1 MKKHLKTCL
10 AILFSIVLAMNSVSA
25 LALDNDNEQEMSTVE
40 NGENYEG
47 VQGED
52 SEEVQAIDV
61 ENSSKSGGEAGET
74 EETISE
80 ETGQE
85 TTKQE
90 DAEDVITTEVIRT
103 EETAVEETAVETT
116 AVETTSEAI
125 TGENEEETT
134 EEMTSEAITEE
145 SEATTEETVNMPE
158 FAGLKIVDGVV
169 IMVTAPEGVFPE
181 ESTLLVNKVS
191 NEEQQN
197 VDNAVDKTRNNNVN
211 VAASYTYDIKVLNKD
226 GEEIQPADEQKVKV
240 IFTLAEAE
248 NENLTA
254 DIYHITGENGELS
267 AEALDTTGQ
276 GAVVMAESDG
286 FSYYTVEFT
295 YGEKQYVMQG
305 DSSVE
310 LTDILSCVGITKAD
324 GNAATDSDIT
334 AVSVSDESLFSASNE
349 SGEWIVTAHQA
360 FTSNEWMK
368 VTVDGVEY
376 EIVVTDDGVP
386 SYLYDWNGKYLSASD
401 MPIGEVVNFSK
412 LRTDYGVVAIT
423 WRKTG
428 GGTGF
433 FIYKDGTSIYSYSQN
448 VFFTDY
454 PGSAVF
460 DGKSY
465 KVTQL
470 KEYPYCLYLQTMS
483 AGSISYETTTVSK
496 TLGDAVFTNELIKV
510 GDGAVTYSSN
520 NTSVAMVDES
530 TGEVTICGQGEA
542 TITATVS
549 DSNTYIYDT
558 KTASYTVTVDKPTIS
573 PTVTMEG
580 WTYGGTASNPSV
592 SGNSGNGS
600 VSYEYYTNSGCT
612 TKTTTANGASATG
625 GKPSYAGTYW
635 VKATIAATTNYNSGT
650 ATNSFTISKKALTV
664 TAKSQTITYGGSI
677 TTGTGQVTT
686 ATLASGDSL
695 SAITLTPSTSNVTTS
710 GTITPSAATIKNGST
725 DVTGNYNIT
734 YNTGTLTI
742 NKANLTVTAK
752 PKTIIYGDAPANDGV
767 TYSGFNGS
775 DSASS
780 LGGSLSYTYSYS
792 RYGNVGNTY
801 TITPGGLTSSN
812 YNITFA
818 AGTLTVNQK
827 EVGLTWSD
835 TPLTYN
841 GSPQKPTATATGL
854 VNGDEIGVS
863 VTGEQTNAG
872 ENYTATASALTG
884 TKAGNYK
891 LPASNTHSFSI
902 NGASMS
908 DEVSATGYTGT
919 YDAAEHNITVT
930 APSGATVKYRTTGSG
945 DYDLA
950 ENPAFTDAGTHTVY
964 YQVTKENYATV
975 TGSATVQI
983 DPTELTLNW
992 STDNTFTYNGL
1003 PQAPT
1008 ASIEGVINSDDCT
1021 VSVSGA
1027 MTDYN
1032 ADAYTAT
1039 AVLNGTKA
1047 GNYTLPA
1054 DKTTTFTIGRKD
1066 ATVTAE
1072 NQIITYGESIATG
1085 IDKVTITGLV
1095 NEDTLTAITLNPST
1109 NDATTS
1115 GTITPVLAT
1124 IKKDT
1129 TDVTNNYNIT
1139 YTDGSLTINKKQI
1152 TISGIAASD
1161 KTYDGTT
1168 NANLDYSG
1176 IDWAACGRVGSD
1188 NLTVSATG
1196 TFSDA
1201 NIGTGKTVTISDL
1214 TLSGAKADNYEL
1226 AENGQQTD
1234 TTADITTKAITITAD
1249 NASRAYDGTALTKDS
1264 YSITSGALA
1273 TGDSIESVT
1282 VTGSQMYVGE
1292 SANVPDAAVIKN
1304 GSNEDVTANYNITY
1318 GNGTLTI
1325 AKKNLTI
1332 TADSDTKV
1340 YDTTPLTKNS
1350 YTNTALA
1357 AGDTIE
1363 SVTVTGSQT
1372 AVGESANKPSAA
1384 VIKNGNE
1391 DVTANYDIT
1400 YVNGT
1405 LKVTK
1410 KVVTITAD
1418 SDTKVYDGTPLTK
1431 ESYTVSG
1438 LEAGDRVDSVTI
1450 IGTQTKAGTS
1460 NNVPSA
1466 AVIKNSANEDANDN
1480 YTISYVNGT
1489 LEVTPKAVTI
1499 TADSDTKVYDGTSL
1513 TKNGYSI
1520 TSGELATGDSIESV
1534 TVTGS
1539 QTTSG
1544 EGANVPSAAVIKNAS
1559 NEVVTSSYNITYVN
1573 GTLEVTKKAVTIT
1586 ADSDSKVYDKTALT
1600 KDSYTNSDLA
1610 AGDSIESVTITG
1622 SQTDAGES
1630 TNVPSAAVIKNA
1642 SNEDVTA
1649 SYDITYENG
1658 TLEVT
1663 KKPVTI
1669 SGISVIDKIYDG
1681 TTDAELDYSDI
1692 DWSACGMVDGD
1703 ELSVTAKGTYE
1714 DTSAGEDKSVTIT
1727 DITIG
1732 GTSVD
1737 NYILAD
1743 DGHQTRTTAK
1753 IMKKSVT
1760 ITALKQTV
1768 AVNGEIENT
1777 IEYAELS
1784 GAVEEH
1790 KLAEITLT
1798 SDSTEKTTTEGVIT
1812 PSEAKIVDGDID
1824 VTDNYDI
1831 TYIDGVMTVTKAEAE
1846 VVLDNGD
1853 DEAPASVTAV
1863 EVPNLLELADEE
1875 AEEGKLVKVEL
1886 SVKPVSENKVNVA
1899 TVSDVKKTVES
1910 LFAFVDKESV
1920 KVEYLEIDLTKYVD
1934 NVKDG
1939 AISDTGTPLEIILT
1953 YDTSKA
1959 GNPVIIRSHEGT
1971 VKVFTQLSARPV
1983 GSLTDATYYVEGNK
1997 IYMYS
2002 QYFSDFVIAYS
2013 VEKTFNVNL
2022 DDGNGNIIRQIVS
2035 EGAKFIPPADLAKD
2049 GYDFGGWYK
2058 DEAFTQKWNPDTDK
2072 VTSDI
2077 KLYAKW
2083 TKKAEPSKSDT
2094 PETKADTPETKVDTP
2109 KAATTP
2115 GNTAKSPATGDAMH
2129 KDIAFFLM
2137 IFAAFGMICIRF
2149 IRKKNPR

>member
-1 MKKHLKTCL
+1 
-10 AILFSIVLAMNSVSA
+10 
-25 LALDNDNEQEMSTVE
+25 
-40 NGENYEG
+40 NG
-47 VQGED
+47 Q
-52 SEEVQAIDV
+52 
-61 ENSSKSGGEAGET
+61 
-74 EETISE
+74 
-80 ETGQE
+80 
-85 TTKQE
+85 
-90 DAEDVITTEVIRT
+90 
-103 EETAVEETAVETT
+103 
-116 AVETTSEAI
+116 
-125 TGENEEETT
+125 
-134 EEMTSEAITEE
+134 
-145 SEATTEETVNMPE
+145 TVNVS
-158 FAGLKIVDGVV
+158 FAMD
-169 IMVTAPEGVFPE
+169 E
-181 ESTLLVNKVS
+181 VS
-191 NEEQQN
+191 NQN
-197 VDNAVDKTRNNNVN
+197 LST
-211 VAASYTYDIKVLNKD
+211 
-226 GEEIQPADEQKVKV
+226 
-240 IFTLAEAE
+240 
-248 NENLTA
+248 
-254 DIYHITGENGELS
+254 DIYHIPEENGSLVAEELS
-267 AEALDTTGQ
+267 TSESGNTVT
-276 GAVVMAESDG
+276 AVSDG

-295 YGEKQYVMQG
+295 YNEKQYVMEG
-305 DSSVE
+305 DSSVA
-310 LTDILSCVGITKAD
+310 LTDILSYVGITKAD

-360 FTSNEWMK
+360 FHTDEWMK

-376 EIVVTDDGVP
+376 EIKITDSMQITITIESITTTSDQGMTFMCFQLAPSFSEINNYNGGDGRPNWGLP
-386 SYLYDWNGKYLSASD
+386 SYSTSGDITITVDSMPDNLYFYVEYNNG
-401 MPIGEVVNFSK
+401 G
-412 LRTDYGVVAIT
+412 
-423 WRKTG
+423 G
-428 GGTGF
+428 GGTTGP
-433 FIYKDGTSIYSYSQN
+433 IGTLSNGVSNTLTATYSFSQAWPVNVNITYATATIKYHVNKASAPTVTAPTLATNLTYSK
-448 VFFTDY
+448 
-454 PGSAVF
+454 SAQ
-460 DGKSY
+460 
-465 KVTQL
+465 QL
-470 KEYPYCLYLQTMS
+470 ITN
-483 AGSISYETTTVSK
+483 AGSTSGNNMQYGISSSSTTQPT
-496 TLGDAVFTNELIKV
+496 AW
-510 GDGAVTYSSN
+510 YSSITDSN
-520 NTSVAMVDES
+520 LKRTECGTYYVWYKAAATGNYTEVVPTYKGSVTITQKEVGLSWSNTSFVYDGSVR
-530 TGEVTICGQGEA
+530 VP
-542 TITATVS
+542 TATATGLNS
-549 DSNTYIYDT
+549 GDT
-558 KTASYTVTVDKPTIS
+558 CTVTVT
-573 PTVTMEG
+573 
-580 WTYGGTASNPSV
+580 GGQKNAGNYTATASGLSNSNYKLPSD
-592 SGNSGNGS
+592 
-600 VSYEYYTNSGCT
+600 
-612 TKTTTANGASATG
+612 KTC
-625 GKPSYAGTYW
+625 
-635 VKATIAATTNYNSGT
+635 NYS
-650 ATNSFTISKKALTV
+650 
-664 TAKSQTITYGGSI
+664 
-677 TTGTGQVTT
+677 
-686 ATLASGDSL
+686 
-695 SAITLTPSTSNVTTS
+695 
-710 GTITPSAATIKNGST
+710 
-725 DVTGNYNIT
+725 
-734 YNTGTLTI
+734 I

-767 TYSGFNGS
+767 TYSGFKGS

-827 EVGLTWSD
+827 EVGLIWSD
-835 TPLTYN
+835 TSLTYN

-891 LPASNTHSFSI
+891 LPALNTHSFSI

-983 DPTELTLNW
+983 DPIELTLNW

-1008 ASIEGVINSDDCT
+1008 ASIEGVFNSDDCT

-1152 TISGIAASD
+1152 TVSGIAASD

-1226 AENGQQTD
+1226 ASSGQQTD

-1292 SANVPDAAVIKN
+1292 SANVPGAAVIKN

-1332 TADSDTKV
+1332 TADSGTKV

-1350 YTNTALA
+1350 YTNTELA

-1372 AVGESANKPSAA
+1372 FVGESENVPSAV
-1384 VIKNGNE
+1384 VIKNGDD
-1391 DVTANYDIT
+1391 DVTTNYDIT

-1410 KVVTITAD
+1410 KVVTITAN
-1418 SDTKVYDGTPLTK
+1418 SDTKTYDGTALTNDG
-1431 ESYTVSG
+1431 YAVSG
-1438 LEAGDRVDSVTI
+1438 LEAGDGVDSVTI
-1450 IGTQTKAGTS
+1450 TGSQTFAGTS

-1466 AVIKNSANEDANDN
+1466 AVIKNSANEDVNDN

-1489 LEVTPKAVTI
+1489 LEVSPKSVTI
-1499 TADSDTKVYDGTSL
+1499 TADSDTKVYDGTAL
-1513 TKNGYSI
+1513 TKDSYTNS
-1520 TSGELATGDSIESV
+1520 ELAAGDTIENV

-1539 QTTSG
+1539 QISAG
-1544 EGANVPSAAVIKNAS
+1544 EGANVPSAAVIKNAA
-1559 NEVVTSSYNITYVN
+1559 NEDVTSSYNITYVN

-1586 ADSDSKVYDKTALT
+1586 AGSDTKVYDGTALT
-1600 KDSYTNSDLA
+1600 KDSYTNSDLV

-1622 SQTDAGES
+1622 IQTDAGES
-1630 TNVPSAAVIKNA
+1630 ANVPSEAVIKNV
-1642 SNEDVTA
+1642 NGEDVTA

-1658 TLEVT
+1658 TLEVN
-1663 KKPVTI
+1663 KKQVTI

-1681 TTDAELDYSDI
+1681 TTDAELNYSDI

-1714 DTSAGEDKSVTIT
+1714 DTSVGEDKSVIIT
-1727 DITIG
+1727 DITLG
-1732 GTSVD
+1732 GRSAD
-1737 NYILAD
+1737 NYILSEN
-1743 DGHQTRTTAK
+1743 GQQTTATAT
-1753 IMKKSVT
+1753 INKKAVIVT
-1760 ITALKQTV
+1760 AIKQTV
-1768 AVNGEIENT
+1768 AVNGEIENSVDM
-1777 IEYAELS
+1777 AELT
-1784 GAVEEH
+1784 GAVEGH

-1798 SDSTEKTTTEGVIT
+1798 SGSTEKTTTEGVIT

-1831 TYIDGVMTVTKAEAE
+1831 TYADGVMTVTKAEAE

-1853 DEAPASVTAV
+1853 DEASASVTAV

-1886 SVKPVSENKVNVA
+1886 SVKPVSENKVNAA

-1910 LFAFVDKESV
+1910 VFAFVDMESV

-1934 NVKDG
+1934 NVKDS

-1959 GNPVIIRSHEGT
+1959 GNPVIIRKHEGT
-1971 VKVFTQLSARPV
+1971 VKVFSQLSSRPA
-1983 GSLTDATYYVEGNK
+1983 GSFTDATYYVEGDK

-2002 QYFSDFVIAYS
+2002 QYFSDFAIAYS
-2013 VEKTFNVNL
+2013 IEKTFNVNL

-2035 EGAKFIPPADLAKD
+2035 EGAKFIPPADLTKD
-2049 GYDFGGWYK
+2049 
-2058 DEAFTQKWNPDTDK
+2058 
-2072 VTSDI
+2072 
-2077 KLYAKW
+2077 
-2083 TKKAEPSKSDT
+2083 
-2094 PETKADTPETKVDTP
+2094 
-2109 KAATTP
+2109 
-2115 GNTAKSPATGDAMH
+2115 
-2129 KDIAFFLM
+2129 
-2137 IFAAFGMICIRF
+2137 
-2149 IRKKNPR
+2149 

>member
-10 AILFSIVLAMNSVSA
+10 AILFSIVLAMNSVLA

-61 ENSSKSGGEAGET
+61 ENSSKSGGEAGEM
-74 EETISE
+74 EETLSE

-90 DAEDVITTEVIRT
+90 DAEDVITTEEIRT

-145 SEATTEETVNMPE
+145 SEESVNMPE

-197 VDNAVDKTRNNNVN
+197 VDNAVNKTRNNNVN

-254 DIYHITGENGELS
+254 DIYHITGENGDLS

-295 YGEKQYVMQG
+295 YNEKQYVMEG
-305 DSSVE
+305 DSTVA
-310 LTDILSCVGITKAD
+310 LTDILSYVGITKAD
-324 GNAATDSDIT
+324 GSTATDSDIT
-334 AVSVSDESLFSASNE
+334 TVSVSDESLFSASNE
-349 SGEWIVTAHQA
+349 SGEWMVTAHQA
-360 FTSNEWMK
+360 FHTDEWMK

-376 EIVVTDDGVP
+376 EIKITDSMQITITIESITTTSDYDKQFMCFQLAP
-386 SYLYDWNGKYLSASD
+386 SYSEINNYNGGDGRPNWGLPSYSTSGNITITVDSMPDNLYFYVEYNDG
-401 MPIGEVVNFSK
+401 G
-412 LRTDYGVVAIT
+412 
-423 WRKTG
+423 G
-428 GGTGF
+428 GGTTGP
-433 FIYKDGTSIYSYSQN
+433 IGTLSNGVSNTLTATYSFSSGGPAN
-448 VFFTDY
+448 VNITY
-454 PGSAVF
+454 ATATIKYHVNKASAPTVTAPTLATNLTYN
-460 DGKSY
+460 KSAQ
-465 KVTQL
+465 QL
-470 KEYPYCLYLQTMS
+470 ITN
-483 AGSISYETTTVSK
+483 AGSTSGNNMQYGISSSSTTQPT
-496 TLGDAVFTNELIKV
+496 AW
-510 GDGAVTYSSN
+510 YSSIIDSN
-520 NTSVAMVDES
+520 LKRTNCGTYYVWYKAAATGNYTEVVPTYKGSVTITQKEVGLSWSNTSFVYNGSVQ
-530 TGEVTICGQGEA
+530 VP
-542 TITATVS
+542 TATATGLNS
-549 DSNTYIYDT
+549 GDT
-558 KTASYTVTVDKPTIS
+558 CTVTVT
-573 PTVTMEG
+573 
-580 WTYGGTASNPSV
+580 GGQKNAGNYTATASGLSNSNYKLPS
-592 SGNSGNGS
+592 G
-600 VSYEYYTNSGCT
+600 
-612 TKTTTANGASATG
+612 KTC
-625 GKPSYAGTYW
+625 
-635 VKATIAATTNYNSGT
+635 NYS
-650 ATNSFTISKKALTV
+650 
-664 TAKSQTITYGGSI
+664 
-677 TTGTGQVTT
+677 
-686 ATLASGDSL
+686 
-695 SAITLTPSTSNVTTS
+695 
-710 GTITPSAATIKNGST
+710 
-725 DVTGNYNIT
+725 
-734 YNTGTLTI
+734 I

-767 TYSGFNGS
+767 TYSRFKGS

-975 TGSATVQI
+975 TGSAMVQI
-983 DPTELTLNW
+983 DPIELTLNW

-1226 AENGQQTD
+1226 AENGQQTS
-1234 TTADITTKAITITAD
+1234 TTADITAKELTIKAD
-1249 NASRAYDGTALTKDS
+1249 SDSKVYDGTAHTKNS
-1264 YSITSGALA
+1264 YSVTSGELA
-1273 TGDSIESVT
+1273 DGDTIESVT
-1282 VTGSQMYVGE
+1282 VTGSQKYAG
-1292 SANVPDAAVIKN
+1292 SSDNVPSAAVIKN
-1304 GSNEDVTANYNITY
+1304 SSGVDVTSNYNITY
-1318 GNGTLTI
+1318 TNGTVEVT
-1325 AKKNLTI
+1325 KKPLTI

-1340 YDTTPLTKNS
+1340 YDTTPLTKNN

-1384 VIKNGNE
+1384 FIKNGNE

-1410 KVVTITAD
+1410 KVVTITAK
-1418 SDTKVYDGTPLTK
+1418 SDTKTYDGTALTNDG
-1431 ESYTVSG
+1431 YTVSG
-1438 LEAGDRVDSVTI
+1438 LEAGDRVDIVTI

-1460 NNVPSA
+1460 NNVPSE
-1466 AVIKNSANEDANDN
+1466 AVIKNSANEDVNDN

-1499 TADSDTKVYDGTSL
+1499 TADSDTKVYDGTALMKDIYTNS
-1513 TKNGYSI
+1513 
-1520 TSGELATGDSIESV
+1520 ELAAGDTIENV

-1539 QTTSG
+1539 QISAG

-1559 NEVVTSSYNITYVN
+1559 NEDVTSSYNITYVN

-1610 AGDSIESVTITG
+1610 SGDSIESVTITG

-1630 TNVPSAAVIKNA
+1630 ANVPSAAVIKNA
-1642 SNEDVTA
+1642 TDEDVTA
-1649 SYDITYENG
+1649 SYDITYVNG
-1658 TLEVT
+1658 NLEVT
-1663 KKPVTI
+1663 KKPITI
-1669 SGISVIDKIYDG
+1669 SGINVIDKIYDG

-1760 ITALKQTV
+1760 VTALKQTV

-1777 IEYAELS
+1777 VEYAELS
-1784 GAVEEH
+1784 GAVEGH

-1798 SDSTEKTTTEGVIT
+1798 SGSTEKTTTEGVIT
-1812 PSEAKIVDGDID
+1812 PGMAKIVDGDID

-1831 TYIDGVMTVTKAEAE
+1831 TYANGVMTVTKAEAE

-1886 SVKPVSENKVNVA
+1886 SVKPVSESNVNST

-1920 KVEYLEIDLTKYVD
+1920 KVEYLEIDLTKYID

-1971 VKVFTQLSARPV
+1971 VKVFTQLSSRHA

-2002 QYFSDFVIAYS
+2002 QYFSDFAIAYS
-2013 VEKTFNVNL
+2013 VDKTFNVNL
-2022 DDGNGNIIRQIVS
+2022 DDGNGNVTRQIVS

-2083 TKKAEPSKSDT
+2083 TKKAEPSKADT

-2115 GNTAKSPATGDAMH
+2115 TNTAKSPATGDAMH

-2149 IRKKNPR
+2149 IKKKIQDR

>member
-1 MKKHLKTCL
+1 MKSKRRLL
-10 AILFSIVLAMNSVSA
+10 SLILVFSMIAGLYPNSYVYAYSDTESLEVS
-25 LALDNDNEQEMSTVE
+25 
-40 NGENYEG
+40 
-47 VQGED
+47 
-52 SEEVQAIDV
+52 
-61 ENSSKSGGEAGET
+61 
-74 EETISE
+74 SE
-80 ETGQE
+80 ETA
-85 TTKQE
+85 
-90 DAEDVITTEVIRT
+90 D
-103 EETAVEETAVETT
+103 
-116 AVETTSEAI
+116 
-125 TGENEEETT
+125 
-134 EEMTSEAITEE
+134 
-145 SEATTEETVNMPE
+145 EATTAYPAFHPE
-158 FAGLKIVDGVV
+158 PVIMDGVEIKV
-169 IMVTAPEGVFPE
+169 SADEGVFPE
-181 ESTLLVNKVS
+181 SAVLSVNKPKAS
-191 NEEQQN
+191 EEKKIEN
-197 VDNAVDKTRNNNVN
+197 IIEEERSGTEN
-211 VAASYTYDIKVLNKD
+211 VAASYTYDIKVLDAD
-226 GEEIQPADEQKVKV
+226 GNELQPEDGQKVEV
-240 IFTLAEAE
+240 SFSMAEVS
-248 NENLTA
+248 NTNLDTNV
-254 DIYHITGENGELS
+254 YHISEDKSGELS
-267 AEALDTTGQ
+267 ADTLHVSENDDT
-276 GAVVMAESDG
+276 VTAETDG

-295 YGEKQYVMQG
+295 YDEKQYVMEG
-305 DSSVE
+305 DTSVA
-310 LTDILSCVGITKAD
+310 LTDILSYVGITKAD
-324 GNAATDSDIT
+324 GNVATDSDVT

-349 SGEWIVTAHQA
+349 SGVWIVTAHQA
-360 FTSNEWMK
+360 FHTDEWMK

-376 EIVVTDDGVP
+376 EIKITDSMQITITIESITTTSDYDKQFMCFQLAP
-386 SYLYDWNGKYLSASD
+386 SYSEINNYNGGDGRPNWGLPSYSTSGNITITVDSMPDNLYFYVEYNDG
-401 MPIGEVVNFSK
+401 G
-412 LRTDYGVVAIT
+412 
-423 WRKTG
+423 G
-428 GGTGF
+428 GGTTGP
-433 FIYKDGTSIYSYSQN
+433 IGTLSNGVSNTLTATYSFSSGWPAN
-448 VFFTDY
+448 VNITY
-454 PGSAVF
+454 ATATIKYHVNKASAPTVTAPTLATNLTYN
-460 DGKSY
+460 KSAQ
-465 KVTQL
+465 QL
-470 KEYPYCLYLQTMS
+470 ITN
-483 AGSISYETTTVSK
+483 AGSTSGNNMQYGISSSSTTQPT
-496 TLGDAVFTNELIKV
+496 AW
-510 GDGAVTYSSN
+510 YSSITDSN
-520 NTSVAMVDES
+520 LKRTNCGTYYVWYKAAATGNYTEVVPTYKGSVTITQKEVGLSWSNTSFVYNGSVQ
-530 TGEVTICGQGEA
+530 VP
-542 TITATVS
+542 TATATGLNS
-549 DSNTYIYDT
+549 GDT
-558 KTASYTVTVDKPTIS
+558 CTVTVT
-573 PTVTMEG
+573 
-580 WTYGGTASNPSV
+580 GGQKNAGNYTATASGLSNSNYKLPS
-592 SGNSGNGS
+592 G
-600 VSYEYYTNSGCT
+600 
-612 TKTTTANGASATG
+612 KTC
-625 GKPSYAGTYW
+625 
-635 VKATIAATTNYNSGT
+635 NYS
-650 ATNSFTISKKALTV
+650 
-664 TAKSQTITYGGSI
+664 
-677 TTGTGQVTT
+677 
-686 ATLASGDSL
+686 
-695 SAITLTPSTSNVTTS
+695 
-710 GTITPSAATIKNGST
+710 
-725 DVTGNYNIT
+725 
-734 YNTGTLTI
+734 I

-767 TYSGFNGS
+767 TYSRFKGS

-854 VNGDEIGVS
+854 VNGDEIVVS

-964 YQVTKENYATV
+964 YQVTKENYDTV

-983 DPTELTLNW
+983 DPIELTLNW

-1201 NIGTGKTVTISDL
+1201 NIGTEKTVTISDL

-1249 NASRAYDGTALTKDS
+1249 NASRAYDGTAHTKNS
-1264 YSITSGALA
+1264 YSVTSGELA
-1273 TGDSIESVT
+1273 DGDTIESVT
-1282 VTGSQMYVGE
+1282 VTGSQKYAG
-1292 SANVPDAAVIKN
+1292 SSDNVPSAAVIKN
-1304 GSNEDVTANYNITY
+1304 SSGVDVTSNYNITY
-1318 GNGTLTI
+1318 TNGTLTVT
-1325 AKKNLTI
+1325 KKPLTI

-1340 YDTTPLTKNS
+1340 YDTTPLTKNN

-1363 SVTVTGSQT
+1363 SVTVAGSQT

-1405 LKVTK
+1405 LEVTK
-1410 KVVTITAD
+1410 KAVTITAK
-1418 SDTKVYDGTPLTK
+1418 SDTKTYDGTALTNDG
-1431 ESYTVSG
+1431 YTVSG
-1438 LEAGDRVDSVTI
+1438 LEAGDRVDIVTI

-1460 NNVPSA
+1460 NNVPGE

-1499 TADSDTKVYDGTSL
+1499 TADSDTKVYDGTALKKDNYTNS
-1513 TKNGYSI
+1513 
-1520 TSGELATGDSIESV
+1520 ELAAGDTIENV

-1539 QTTSG
+1539 QISAG

-1559 NEVVTSSYNITYVN
+1559 NEDVTSSYNITYVN

-1610 AGDSIESVTITG
+1610 SGDSIESVIITG

-1630 TNVPSAAVIKNA
+1630 ANVPSAAVIKNGD
-1642 SNEDVTA
+1642 EDVTA

-1658 TLEVT
+1658 TLKVT

-1669 SGISVIDKIYDG
+1669 SGITVIDKNYDG

-1692 DWSACGMVDGD
+1692 DWTACGMVDGD
-1703 ELSVTAKGTYE
+1703 ELCCG
-1714 DTSAGEDKSVTIT
+1714 
-1727 DITIG
+1727 
-1732 GTSVD
+1732 
-1737 NYILAD
+1737 
-1743 DGHQTRTTAK
+1743 Q
-1753 IMKKSVT
+1753 
-1760 ITALKQTV
+1760 
-1768 AVNGEIENT
+1768 
-1777 IEYAELS
+1777 
-1784 GAVEEH
+1784 
-1790 KLAEITLT
+1790 
-1798 SDSTEKTTTEGVIT
+1798 
-1812 PSEAKIVDGDID
+1812 
-1824 VTDNYDI
+1824 
-1831 TYIDGVMTVTKAEAE
+1831 
-1846 VVLDNGD
+1846 
-1853 DEAPASVTAV
+1853 
-1863 EVPNLLELADEE
+1863 
-1875 AEEGKLVKVEL
+1875 
-1886 SVKPVSENKVNVA
+1886 
-1899 TVSDVKKTVES
+1899 
-1910 LFAFVDKESV
+1910 AF
-1920 KVEYLEIDLTKYVD
+1920 L
-1934 NVKDG
+1934 
-1939 AISDTGTPLEIILT
+1939 
-1953 YDTSKA
+1953 
-1959 GNPVIIRSHEGT
+1959 
-1971 VKVFTQLSARPV
+1971 
-1983 GSLTDATYYVEGNK
+1983 
-1997 IYMYS
+1997 
-2002 QYFSDFVIAYS
+2002 
-2013 VEKTFNVNL
+2013 
-2022 DDGNGNIIRQIVS
+2022 
-2035 EGAKFIPPADLAKD
+2035 
-2049 GYDFGGWYK
+2049 
-2058 DEAFTQKWNPDTDK
+2058 
-2072 VTSDI
+2072 
-2077 KLYAKW
+2077 
-2083 TKKAEPSKSDT
+2083 
-2094 PETKADTPETKVDTP
+2094 
-2109 KAATTP
+2109 
-2115 GNTAKSPATGDAMH
+2115 
-2129 KDIAFFLM
+2129 
-2137 IFAAFGMICIRF
+2137 
-2149 IRKKNPR
+2149 

>member
-1 MKKHLKTCL
+1 MKKRLSRIIAIMLVLLMVICNQSYSSMASDTDNSISGETKTL
-10 AILFSIVLAMNSVSA
+10 S
-25 LALDNDNEQEMSTVE
+25 
-40 NGENYEG
+40 GEN
-47 VQGED
+47 
-52 SEEVQAIDV
+52 
-61 ENSSKSGGEAGET
+61 EAGYT
-74 EETISE
+74 EVATDSDAGIEVNNAVISE
-80 ETGQE
+80 EDKNT
-85 TTKQE
+85 
-90 DAEDVITTEVIRT
+90 DT
-103 EETAVEETAVETT
+103 EEDTEANDNSDEEINSDMKDIAD
-116 AVETTSEAI
+116 
-125 TGENEEETT
+125 
-134 EEMTSEAITEE
+134 E
-145 SEATTEETVNMPE
+145 SEMSEEGEDEKTYPLFVRSCS
-158 FAGLKIVDGVV
+158 VDGVR
-169 IMVTAPEGVFPE
+169 ITVTASEGAFPEGA
-181 ESTLLVNKVS
+181 TLSVNKVTDS
-191 NEEQQN
+191 EKEQINQ
-197 VDNAVDKTRNNNVN
+197 AVEAVREDSVS
-211 VAASYTYDIKVLNKD
+211 VAEAYTFDIKVLDEN
-226 GEEIQPADEQKVKV
+226 GTELQPANGQTVNVSFDMDEVSNQ
-240 IFTLAEAE
+240 
-248 NENLTA
+248 NLST
-254 DIYHITGENGELS
+254 DIYHIPEENGSLVAEELS
-267 AEALDTTGQ
+267 TSESGNTVT
-276 GAVVMAESDG
+276 AVSGG

-295 YGEKQYVMQG
+295 YKEKQYVMEG

-310 LTDILSCVGITKAD
+310 LTDILSYVGITKAD

-360 FTSNEWMK
+360 FHTDEWMK

-376 EIVVTDDGVP
+376 EIVVTDATTWYINQLVIGNVYTFESGDFFTNNAQWGAFVVKIDGN
-386 SYLYDWNGKYLSASD
+386 YA
-401 MPIGEVVNFSK
+401 
-412 LRTDYGVVAIT
+412 
-423 WRKTG
+423 G
-428 GGTGF
+428 GGSYYMSWNAGGNYLNHFEAGTYKVSN
-433 FIYKDGTSIYSYSQN
+433 IYKSGGYVLELSTDITQPGEISFENTSIS
-448 VFFTDY
+448 
-454 PGSAVF
+454 
-460 DGKSY
+460 
-465 KVTQL
+465 KV
-470 KEYPYCLYLQTMS
+470 YGNS
-483 AGSISYETTTVSK
+483 
-496 TLGDAVFTNELIKV
+496 VFTNAV
-510 GDGAVTYSSN
+510 TNSGDGSVTYSSS
-520 NTSVAMVDES
+520 NTAVATVDS
-530 TGEVTICGQGEA
+530 SSGQVTIKGVGSA
-542 TITATVS
+542 TITATVT
-549 DSNTYIYDT
+549 DTDNYTYAT
-558 KTASYTVTVDKPTIS
+558 KTATYTLTVNKDNIRPS
-573 PTVTMEG
+573 VTMTG
-580 WTYGGTASNPSV
+580 WTYGGTANNPSV

-650 ATNSFTISKKALTV
+650 AIKDFTISKKAITI
-664 TAKSQTITYGGSI
+664 TAKPQTITYGNSI

-695 SAITLTPSTSNVTTS
+695 SAVTLTTSTGNVTTS

-742 NKANLTVTAK
+742 DKANLTVTAK
-752 PKTIIYGDAPANDGV
+752 PKTIIYGDAPTNDGV
-767 TYSGFNGS
+767 TYSGFKGS

-827 EVGLTWSD
+827 EVGLIWSD
-835 TPLTYN
+835 TSLTYN
-841 GSPQKPTATATGL
+841 GSPQKPTANATGL
-854 VNGDEIGVS
+854 VNGDVVEVT

-872 ENYTATASALTG
+872 DNYTATASVLTG
-884 TKAGNYK
+884 DKAGNYK
-891 LPASNTHSFSI
+891 LPASNTQSFSI

-908 DEVSATGYTGT
+908 DEVSSTGYTGT

-983 DPTELTLNW
+983 DPIELTLNW

-1152 TISGIAASD
+1152 TISSIVASD

-1292 SANVPDAAVIKN
+1292 SANVPGAAVIKN

-1340 YDTTPLTKNS
+1340 YDTTPLTKDS
-1350 YTNTALA
+1350 YTKTALA
-1357 AGDTIE
+1357 EGDAITSVTITGSQTAVGSSNNVPSAAKIENAAGEDVTTNYNITYSNGALKVTGKPVTITAGSDTKVYDGTALSKNTFTNTGLADGDRIE

-1372 AVGESANKPSAA
+1372 VAGESANVPSAA
-1384 VIKNGNE
+1384 VIKNANGD
-1391 DVTANYDIT
+1391 DVTSNYSII

-1405 LKVTK
+1405 LEVTGKSLTITAGSDTKVYDGTALSNNSFTNTGLANGDRIESVTVTGSQTVAGESANVPSEAVIK
-1410 KVVTITAD
+1410 NENGDDVTASYDITYANGTLEVTNKAVTITAD
-1418 SDTKVYDGTPLTK
+1418 DAAKVYDGTPLTK
-1431 ESYTVSG
+1431 ESYTNSN
-1438 LEAGDRVDSVTI
+1438 LAAGDT
-1450 IGTQTKAGTS
+1450 
-1460 NNVPSA
+1460 
-1466 AVIKNSANEDANDN
+1466 
-1480 YTISYVNGT
+1480 
-1489 LEVTPKAVTI
+1489 
-1499 TADSDTKVYDGTSL
+1499 
-1513 TKNGYSI
+1513 
-1520 TSGELATGDSIESV
+1520 IESV
-1534 TVTGS
+1534 IITGS
-1539 QTTSG
+1539 QTNAG
-1544 EGANVPSAAVIKNAS
+1544 ESANIPSEAVIKNA
-1559 NEVVTSSYNITYVN
+1559 
-1573 GTLEVTKKAVTIT
+1573 A
-1586 ADSDSKVYDKTALT
+1586 
-1600 KDSYTNSDLA
+1600 
-1610 AGDSIESVTITG
+1610 
-1622 SQTDAGES
+1622 
-1630 TNVPSAAVIKNA
+1630 
-1642 SNEDVTA
+1642 NEDVTA

-1669 SGISVIDKIYDG
+1669 DGITAKEKTYDG

-1703 ELSVTAKGTYE
+1703 ELNVTATGTF
-1714 DTSAGEDKSVTIT
+1714 DNSNAGTDKDVTIT
-1727 DITIG
+1727 DIILG
-1732 GTSVD
+1732 GESID
-1737 NYILAD
+1737 NYELAD
-1743 DGHQTRTTAK
+1743 SGHQSLTAAD
-1753 IMKKSVT
+1753 IIKKEVT

-1768 AVNGEIENT
+1768 AVNGKIENSVDM
-1777 IEYAELS
+1777 AELS
-1784 GAVEEH
+1784 GVLDGHE
-1790 KLAEITLT
+1790 LAEITLI
-1798 SDSTEKTTTEGVIT
+1798 SGSTAKTTTEGVIT
-1812 PSEAKIVDGDID
+1812 PGNAKIVDGDID

-1831 TYIDGVMTVTKAEAE
+1831 AYIDGVMTVTKAESE
-1846 VVLDNGD
+1846 VILDHGD
-1853 DEAPASVTAV
+1853 DEAQMSVTEV
-1863 EVPNLLELADEE
+1863 EAPNLQDLAEEE
-1875 AEEGKLVKVEL
+1875 AEEGRLVKVEL
-1886 SVKPVSENKVNVA
+1886 SVKPVSENNVSRE
-1899 TVSDVKKTVES
+1899 TVSAVKKTVES
-1910 LFAFVDKESV
+1910 LFAFVDMASV

-1934 NVKDG
+1934 NVKEG
-1939 AISDTGTPLEIILT
+1939 AISDAGMPLEIILT
-1953 YDTSKA
+1953 CDISITD
-1959 GNPVIIRSHEGT
+1959 NPVVIRNHEGA
-1971 VKVFTQLSARPV
+1971 VEVFTRLSARSS
-1983 GSLTDATYYVEGNK
+1983 GSFEDETYYVEGDK
-1997 IYMYS
+1997 IYIYS
-2002 QYFSDFVIAYS
+2002 QYFSDFAIAYS
-2013 VEKTFNVNL
+2013 IEKTFNVSL

-2035 EGAKFIPPADLAKD
+2035 EGTKFTPPTDLTRD

-2058 DEAFTQKWNPDTDK
+2058 DEAHTQKWDPDTDK
-2072 VTSDI
+2072 ITSDI

-2083 TKKAEPSKSDT
+2083 EKKKETTIEETTTEPTTTDT
-2094 PETKADTPETKVDTP
+2094 SAAKVDTP
-2109 KAATTP
+2109 ATEASTV
-2115 GNTAKSPATGDAMH
+2115 KSPTTGDQAKLGIVVM
-2129 KDIAFFLM
+2129 LM
-2137 IFAAFGMICIRF
+2137 LGSGLAALYLAL
-2149 IRKKNPR
+2149 RKKMLK

>member
-1 MKKHLKTCL
+1 MQYGISSSSTTQPTAWYSSITDSNLKRTECGTYYVWYK
-10 AILFSIVLAMNSVSA
+10 AAA
-25 LALDNDNEQEMSTVE
+25 T
-40 NGENYEG
+40 GNY
-47 VQGED
+47 
-52 SEEVQAIDV
+52 
-61 ENSSKSGGEAGET
+61 
-74 EETISE
+74 
-80 ETGQE
+80 
-85 TTKQE
+85 
-90 DAEDVITTEVIRT
+90 TEVVPT
-103 EETAVEETAVETT
+103 YKGSVT
-116 AVETTSEAI
+116 I
-125 TGENEEETT
+125 TQKE
-134 EEMTSEAITEE
+134 
-145 SEATTEETVNMPE
+145 V
-158 FAGLKIVDGVV
+158 GL
-169 IMVTAPEGVFPE
+169 
-181 ESTLLVNKVS
+181 SWS
-191 NEEQQN
+191 
-197 VDNAVDKTRNNNVN
+197 
-211 VAASYTYDIKVLNKD
+211 
-226 GEEIQPADEQKVKV
+226 
-240 IFTLAEAE
+240 
-248 NENLTA
+248 
-254 DIYHITGENGELS
+254 
-267 AEALDTTGQ
+267 
-276 GAVVMAESDG
+276 
-286 FSYYTVEFT
+286 
-295 YGEKQYVMQG
+295 
-305 DSSVE
+305 
-310 LTDILSCVGITKAD
+310 
-324 GNAATDSDIT
+324 
-334 AVSVSDESLFSASNE
+334 
-349 SGEWIVTAHQA
+349 
-360 FTSNEWMK
+360 
-368 VTVDGVEY
+368 
-376 EIVVTDDGVP
+376 
-386 SYLYDWNGKYLSASD
+386 
-401 MPIGEVVNFSK
+401 
-412 LRTDYGVVAIT
+412 
-423 WRKTG
+423 
-428 GGTGF
+428 
-433 FIYKDGTSIYSYSQN
+433 
-448 VFFTDY
+448 
-454 PGSAVF
+454 
-460 DGKSY
+460 
-465 KVTQL
+465 
-470 KEYPYCLYLQTMS
+470 
-483 AGSISYETTTVSK
+483 
-496 TLGDAVFTNELIKV
+496 
-510 GDGAVTYSSN
+510 
-520 NTSVAMVDES
+520 NTSFVYDGSVQ
-530 TGEVTICGQGEA
+530 VP
-542 TITATVS
+542 TATATGLNS
-549 DSNTYIYDT
+549 GDT
-558 KTASYTVTVDKPTIS
+558 CTVTVT
-573 PTVTMEG
+573 
-580 WTYGGTASNPSV
+580 GGQKNAGNYTATASGLSNSNYKLPS
-592 SGNSGNGS
+592 G
-600 VSYEYYTNSGCT
+600 
-612 TKTTTANGASATG
+612 KTC
-625 GKPSYAGTYW
+625 
-635 VKATIAATTNYNSGT
+635 NYS
-650 ATNSFTISKKALTV
+650 
-664 TAKSQTITYGGSI
+664 
-677 TTGTGQVTT
+677 
-686 ATLASGDSL
+686 
-695 SAITLTPSTSNVTTS
+695 
-710 GTITPSAATIKNGST
+710 
-725 DVTGNYNIT
+725 
-734 YNTGTLTI
+734 I

-767 TYSGFNGS
+767 TYSGFKGS

-854 VNGDEIGVS
+854 VNGDEIEVS

-964 YQVTKENYATV
+964 YQVTKKNYATV

-983 DPTELTLNW
+983 DPIELTLNW

-1152 TISGIAASD
+1152 TISGIVASD

-1201 NIGTGKTVTISDL
+1201 NIGTRKTVTISDL
-1214 TLSGAKADNYEL
+1214 TLSGEKADNYEL
-1226 AENGQQTD
+1226 ASSGQQTS
-1234 TTADITTKAITITAD
+1234 TTADITAKALTIKADSDTKV
-1249 NASRAYDGTALTKDS
+1249 YDGATHTKNS
-1264 YSITSGALA
+1264 YSVTSGELA
-1273 TGDSIESVT
+1273 DGDTIESVT
-1282 VTGSQMYVGE
+1282 VTGSQKYAG
-1292 SANVPDAAVIKN
+1292 SSDNVPSAAVIKN
-1304 GSNEDVTANYNITY
+1304 SSGVDVTSNYNITY
-1318 GNGTLTI
+1318 TNGTLTVT
-1325 AKKNLTI
+1325 KKPLTI

-1340 YDTTPLTKNS
+1340 YDTTPLTKNN

-1363 SVTVTGSQT
+1363 SVTVAGSQT

-1405 LKVTK
+1405 LEVTK
-1410 KVVTITAD
+1410 KAVTITAK
-1418 SDTKVYDGTPLTK
+1418 SDTKTYDGTALTNDG
-1431 ESYTVSG
+1431 YTVSG
-1438 LEAGDRVDSVTI
+1438 LEAGDRVDIVTI

-1460 NNVPSA
+1460 NNVPSE

-1499 TADSDTKVYDGTSL
+1499 TADSDTKVYDGTALKKDNYTNS
-1513 TKNGYSI
+1513 
-1520 TSGELATGDSIESV
+1520 ELAAGDTIENV

-1539 QTTSG
+1539 QISAG

-1559 NEVVTSSYNITYVN
+1559 NEDVTSSYNITYVN

-1610 AGDSIESVTITG
+1610 SGDSIESVIITG

-1630 TNVPSAAVIKNA
+1630 ANVPSAAVIKNGD
-1642 SNEDVTA
+1642 EDVTA

-1760 ITALKQTV
+1760 VTALKQTV

-1784 GAVEEH
+1784 GAVEGH

-1798 SDSTEKTTTEGVIT
+1798 SGSTEKTTTEGVIT

-1853 DEAPASVTAV
+1853 DEAQASVTAV

-1886 SVKPVSENKVNVA
+1886 SVKPVSENKVNAV

-1920 KVEYLEIDLTKYVD
+1920 KVEYLEIDLTKYID

-1971 VKVFTQLSARPV
+1971 VKVFTQLSSRHA

-2002 QYFSDFVIAYS
+2002 QYFSDFAIAYS
-2013 VEKTFNVNL
+2013 VDKTFNVNL
-2022 DDGNGNIIRQIVS
+2022 DDGNGNVTRQIVS

-2094 PETKADTPETKVDTP
+2094 LETKADTPDTKVDTP

-2115 GNTAKSPATGDAMH
+2115 TSTAKSPATGDAMH

-2137 IFAAFGMICIRF
+2137 IFAALGMICIRF
-2149 IRKKNPR
+2149 IRKRIQDR

>member
-1 MKKHLKTCL
+1 MKKRLSRII
-10 AILFSIVLAMNSVSA
+10 AIMLVLLMVICNQSYASMASDTDNS
-25 LALDNDNEQEMSTVE
+25 
-40 NGENYEG
+40 
-47 VQGED
+47 
-52 SEEVQAIDV
+52 
-61 ENSSKSGGEAGET
+61 
-74 EETISE
+74 ISE
-80 ETGQE
+80 EAKTL
-85 TTKQE
+85 
-90 DAEDVITTEVIRT
+90 
-103 EETAVEETAVETT
+103 
-116 AVETTSEAI
+116 S
-125 TGENEEETT
+125 GENEAGYTEVATDSDAGIEVNNAVISEEDKNTDT
-134 EEMTSEAITEE
+134 EEDTEANDNSDEEINSDMKDIADE
-145 SEATTEETVNMPE
+145 SEVSEEGEDEKTYPLFVRSCS
-158 FAGLKIVDGVV
+158 VDGIRVT
-169 IMVTAPEGVFPE
+169 VTASEGAFPEGA
-181 ESTLLVNKVS
+181 TLSVNKVTDS
-191 NEEQQN
+191 EKEQINQ
-197 VDNAVDKTRNNNVN
+197 AVEAVRDDSVS
-211 VAASYTYDIKVLNKD
+211 VAEAYTFDIKVLDEN
-226 GEEIQPADEQKVKV
+226 GTELQPANGQTVNVSFAMDEVSNQ
-240 IFTLAEAE
+240 
-248 NENLTA
+248 NLST
-254 DIYHITGENGELS
+254 DIYHIPEENGNLVAEELS
-267 AEALDTTGQ
+267 TSESGNTVT
-276 GAVVMAESDG
+276 AVSDG

-295 YGEKQYVMQG
+295 YNEKQYVMEG
-305 DSSVE
+305 DSSVA
-310 LTDILSCVGITKAD
+310 LTDILSYVGITKAD

-376 EIVVTDDGVP
+376 EIVVTDATTWYVDQMTVGQIITFVDGEKVRSGSTGTVWP
-386 SYLYDWNGKYLSASD
+386 SLGIYIDDVFQHGSNTCDSEWTIGDYASSYATYGFPAGTYKVLSFGTS
-401 MPIGEVVNFSK
+401 
-412 LRTDYGVVAIT
+412 GV
-423 WRKTG
+423 
-428 GGTGF
+428 TGF
-433 FIYKDGTSIYSYSQN
+433 LRLSTDISQPAEISFENTSI
-448 VFFTDY
+448 
-454 PGSAVF
+454 
-460 DGKSY
+460 
-465 KVTQL
+465 
-470 KEYPYCLYLQTMS
+470 
-483 AGSISYETTTVSK
+483 SK
-496 TLGDAVFTNELIKV
+496 TYGNGSFTNV
-510 GDGAVTYSSN
+510 VSNSGDGSVTYSSN
-520 NTSVAMVDES
+520 KTTVATVDS
-530 TGEVTICGQGEA
+530 SSGQVTIKGVGSA
-542 TITATVS
+542 TITATVT
-549 DSNTYIYDT
+549 DTDYYTYAT
-558 KTASYTVTVDKPTIS
+558 KTATYTLTVNKANIS
-573 PTVTMEG
+573 PSVSMSG

-650 ATNSFTISKKALTV
+650 ATKSFTISKKALTV
-664 TAKSQTITYGGSI
+664 TARSQTITYGNSI

-695 SAITLTPSTSNVTTS
+695 SAITLTPSTGNVTTS

-752 PKTIIYGDAPANDGV
+752 PKTIIYGDTPANDGV
-767 TYSGFNGS
+767 TYSGFKGS

-801 TITPGGLTSSN
+801 TITPGGLTSNN

-891 LPASNTHSFSI
+891 LPASNTQSFSI

-919 YDAAEHNITVT
+919 YDAAAHNITVT
-930 APSGATVKYRTTGSG
+930 APNEATVKYRTTGSG
-945 DYDLA
+945 DYDLT
-950 ENPAFTDAGTHTVY
+950 ETPAFTDAGTHTVY

-983 DPTELTLNW
+983 DPIELTLNW
-992 STDNTFTYNGL
+992 SDNNTFTYNGL

-1039 AVLNGTKA
+1039 AVLSGEKA
-1047 GNYTLPA
+1047 GNYTLPT

-1066 ATVTAE
+1066 ATITAE
-1072 NQIITYGESIATG
+1072 NQIITYGDSIATG
-1085 IDKVTITGLV
+1085 TDKVTITGLV
-1095 NEDTLTAITLNPST
+1095 NEDALTAITLNPST

-1234 TTADITTKAITITAD
+1234 TAADITTKAITITAD

-1292 SANVPDAAVIKN
+1292 SANVPGAAVIKN

-1350 YTNTALA
+1350 YTHTALA
-1357 AGDTIE
+1357 EGDTIE

-1372 AVGESANKPSAA
+1372 SVGESANVPSAA
-1384 VIKNGNE
+1384 VIKNGDE

-1400 YVNGT
+1400 YANGT

-1410 KVVTITAD
+1410 KAVTITAD

-1438 LEAGDRVDSVTI
+1438 LEDGDRVDSVTI
-1450 IGTQTKAGTS
+1450 TGSQTKAGIS
-1460 NNVPSA
+1460 NNVPSE

-1499 TADSDTKVYDGTSL
+1499 TADSDTKVYDGTAL
-1513 TKNGYSI
+1513 TKDSYTKS
-1520 TSGELATGDSIESV
+1520 ELAAGDTIENV

-1539 QTTSG
+1539 QISAG
-1544 EGANVPSAAVIKNAS
+1544 EGANVPSAAVIKNAA
-1559 NEVVTSSYNITYVN
+1559 NEDVTASYDITYES
-1573 GTLEVTKKAVTIT
+1573 GTLKVTPKAITIT
-1586 ADSDSKVYDKTALT
+1586 ADDAAKVYDGTSLT

-1630 TNVPSAAVIKNA
+1630 TNVPSAAVIMNA
-1642 SNEDVTA
+1642 ENEDVTA

-1658 TLEVT
+1658 NLEVT

-1692 DWSACGMVDGD
+1692 DWTACGMVDGD

-1714 DTSAGEDKSVTIT
+1714 DTSVGEDKSVIIT
-1727 DITIG
+1727 DITLG
-1732 GTSVD
+1732 GRSAD
-1737 NYILAD
+1737 NYILSEN
-1743 DGHQTRTTAK
+1743 GQQTTATAT
-1753 IMKKSVT
+1753 INKKLVT
-1760 ITALKQTV
+1760 VTALKQTV

-1777 IEYAELS
+1777 VEYAELS
-1784 GAVEEH
+1784 GAVEGH

-1798 SDSTEKTTTEGVIT
+1798 SGSTEKTTTEGVIT

-1886 SVKPVSENKVNVA
+1886 SVKPVSESNVNNA
-1899 TVSDVKKTVES
+1899 TVADVKKTVES
-1910 LFAFVDKESV
+1910 LFAFVDMESV

-1934 NVKDG
+1934 NVKDS

-1959 GNPVIIRSHEGT
+1959 GNPVIIRKHEGT

-1983 GSLTDATYYVEGNK
+1983 GSLTDATYYVEGDK

-2002 QYFSDFVIAYS
+2002 QYFSDFAIAYS

-2077 KLYAKW
+2077 MLYAKW
-2083 TKKAEPSKSDT
+2083 AKKVEP
-2094 PETKADTPETKVDTP
+2094 TKADTPETKVDTP

-2115 GNTAKSPATGDAMH
+2115 GNTAKSPTTGDTSHA
-2129 KDIAFFLM
+2129 DIVFFLM
-2137 IFAAFGMICIRF
+2137 ILAVLGMICLRF
-2149 IRKKNPR
+2149 IRKKNLR

>member
-1 MKKHLKTCL
+1 MKKRMSRII
-10 AILFSIVLAMNSVSA
+10 AIMLVLLMVVCNQSYSSMASDTDNSIS
-25 LALDNDNEQEMSTVE
+25 
-40 NGENYEG
+40 
-47 VQGED
+47 
-52 SEEVQAIDV
+52 
-61 ENSSKSGGEAGET
+61 GEAKT
-74 EETISE
+74 LS
-80 ETGQE
+80 
-85 TTKQE
+85 
-90 DAEDVITTEVIRT
+90 
-103 EETAVEETAVETT
+103 
-116 AVETTSEAI
+116 
-125 TGENEEETT
+125 GENEAGYTEVATDSDAGIEVNNAVIAEEDKNTDT
-134 EEMTSEAITEE
+134 EEDTEANDNSDEEINSDMKDVADE
-145 SEATTEETVNMPE
+145 SEVSEEGEDEKTYPLFVRSCS
-158 FAGLKIVDGVV
+158 VDGIRVT
-169 IMVTAPEGVFPE
+169 VTASEGAFPEGA
-181 ESTLLVNKVS
+181 TLSVNKVTDS
-191 NEEQQN
+191 EKEQINQ
-197 VDNAVDKTRNNNVN
+197 AVEAVRDDSVS
-211 VAASYTYDIKVLNKD
+211 VAEAYTFDIKVLDEN
-226 GEEIQPADEQKVKV
+226 GTELQPANGQTVNVSFAMDEVSNQ
-240 IFTLAEAE
+240 
-248 NENLTA
+248 NLST
-254 DIYHITGENGELS
+254 DIYHIPEENGSLVAEELS
-267 AEALDTTGQ
+267 TSESGNTVT
-276 GAVVMAESDG
+276 AVSDG

-295 YGEKQYVMQG
+295 YNEKQYVMEG

-310 LTDILSCVGITKAD
+310 LTDILSYVGITKAD

-360 FTSNEWMK
+360 FHTDEWMK

-376 EIVVTDDGVP
+376 EIVVTDATTWYINQLVIGNVYTFESGDFFTNNAQWGAFVVKIDGNYAGDGYYHM
-386 SYLYDWNGKYLSASD
+386 SWNAGGNYSN
-401 MPIGEVVNFSK
+401 NFE
-412 LRTDYGVVAIT
+412 A
-423 WRKTG
+423 
-428 GGTGF
+428 GTYKVSN
-433 FIYKDGTSIYSYSQN
+433 IYKSGGYFLELSTDITQPGEISFENTSIS
-448 VFFTDY
+448 
-454 PGSAVF
+454 
-460 DGKSY
+460 
-465 KVTQL
+465 KV
-470 KEYPYCLYLQTMS
+470 YGNS
-483 AGSISYETTTVSK
+483 
-496 TLGDAVFTNELIKV
+496 VFTNAV
-510 GDGAVTYSSN
+510 TNSGDGSVTYSSS
-520 NTSVAMVDES
+520 NTAVATVDS
-530 TGEVTICGQGEA
+530 SSGQVTIKGVGSA
-542 TITATVS
+542 TITATVT
-549 DSNTYIYDT
+549 DTDNYTYAT
-558 KTASYTVTVDKPTIS
+558 KTATYTLTVNKDNIRPS
-573 PTVTMEG
+573 VTMTG

-1234 TTADITTKAITITAD
+1234 TIADITTKAITITAD

-1350 YTNTALA
+1350 YTNTELA

-1372 AVGESANKPSAA
+1372 SVGESANVPSAA
-1384 VIKNGNE
+1384 VIKNGDD

-1400 YVNGT
+1400 YANGT
-1405 LKVTK
+1405 LEVTK
-1410 KVVTITAD
+1410 KAVTITAD
-1418 SDTKVYDGTPLTK
+1418 NDTKVYDGTPLTNDG
-1431 ESYTVSG
+1431 YTVSG

-1450 IGTQTKAGTS
+1450 TGTQTKAGTS
-1460 NNVPSA
+1460 NNVPGE
-1466 AVIKNSANEDANDN
+1466 AVIKNSADEVVNDN

-1489 LEVTPKAVTI
+1489 LEVTKKAITI

-1539 QTTSG
+1539 QTAAG

-1559 NEVVTSSYNITYVN
+1559 NEDVTSSYNITYVN

-1586 ADSDSKVYDKTALT
+1586 ADSDSKVYDKTSLT

-1630 TNVPSAAVIKNA
+1630 TNVPSAAVIKNGD
-1642 SNEDVTA
+1642 EDVTA
-1649 SYDITYENG
+1649 SYDITYKNG
-1658 TLEVT
+1658 TLEVS

-1669 SGISVIDKIYDG
+1669 SGITIKDKIYDG

-1714 DTSAGEDKSVTIT
+1714 DTSVGEDKSVTIT

-1760 ITALKQTV
+1760 VTALKQTV
-1768 AVNGEIENT
+1768 AVNGEIENSVDM
-1777 IEYAELS
+1777 AELT
-1784 GAVEEH
+1784 GAVEGH

-1798 SDSTEKTTTEGVIT
+1798 SGSTEKTTTEGVIT
-1812 PSEAKIVDGDID
+1812 PSEVKIVDGDID

-1886 SVKPVSENKVNVA
+1886 SVKPVSESNVNSA
-1899 TVSDVKKTVES
+1899 TVADVKKTVES
-1910 LFAFVDKESV
+1910 LFAFVDMESV

-1934 NVKDG
+1934 NVKDS

-1959 GNPVIIRSHEGT
+1959 GNPVIIRKHEGT
-1971 VKVFTQLSARPV
+1971 VKVFTQLSSRAS

-2002 QYFSDFVIAYS
+2002 QYFSDFAIAYS

-2035 EGAKFIPPADLAKD
+2035 EGAKFIPPADLTKD
-2049 GYDFGGWYK
+2049 GHDFDGWYK
-2058 DEAFTQKWNPDTDK
+2058 DEAFTQKWNHDTDK

-2083 TKKAEPSKSDT
+2083 TKKAEPSKADT

-2115 GNTAKSPATGDAMH
+2115 TNTAKSPATGDTSH
-2129 KDIAFFLM
+2129 TDIVFFLM
-2137 IFAAFGMICIRF
+2137 IFAALGMICLRF
-2149 IRKKNPR
+2149 IRKKDLR

>member
-1 MKKHLKTCL
+1 MRRKSSRII
-10 AILFSIVLAMNSVSA
+10 AIVLVMAMVIVTLNMNTSVRAEEAIEKEIATSSDA
-25 LALDNDNEQEMSTVE
+25 ESESIKSNEGTDSTKSDEVDVVNE
-40 NGENYEG
+40 
-47 VQGED
+47 
-52 SEEVQAIDV
+52 SEEENDTNEIDH
-61 ENSSKSGGEAGET
+61 E
-74 EETISE
+74 ID
-80 ETGQE
+80 
-85 TTKQE
+85 QE
-90 DAEDVITTEVIRT
+90 DLVAF
-103 EETAVEETAVETT
+103 
-116 AVETTSEAI
+116 SQ
-125 TGENEEETT
+125 
-134 EEMTSEAITEE
+134 SQ
-145 SEATTEETVNMPE
+145 S
-158 FAGLKIVDGVV
+158 VDGVRV
-169 IMVTAPEGVFPE
+169 TVTASEGAFPEGA
-181 ESTLLVNKVS
+181 TLSVNKVTDS
-191 NEEQQN
+191 EKEQINQ
-197 VDNAVDKTRNNNVN
+197 AVEAVRDDSVS
-211 VAASYTYDIKVLNKD
+211 VAEAYTFDIKVLDEN
-226 GEEIQPADEQKVKV
+226 GTELQPANGQTVNVSFAVDEVSNQ
-240 IFTLAEAE
+240 
-248 NENLTA
+248 NLST
-254 DIYHITGENGELS
+254 DIYHIPEGNGSLVAEELS
-267 AEALDTTGQ
+267 TSESGNTVT
-276 GAVVMAESDG
+276 AVSDG

-305 DSSVE
+305 DSSVA
-310 LTDILSCVGITKAD
+310 LTDVLSCVGITKAD
-324 GNAATDSDIT
+324 GNVATDSDIT

-360 FTSNEWMK
+360 FHTDEWMK

-376 EIVVTDDGVP
+376 EIKITDSMQITITIESITTTSDQGMTFMCFQLAPSFSEINNYNGGDGRPNWGLP
-386 SYLYDWNGKYLSASD
+386 SYSTSGDITITVDSMPDNLYFYVEYNNG
-401 MPIGEVVNFSK
+401 G
-412 LRTDYGVVAIT
+412 
-423 WRKTG
+423 G
-428 GGTGF
+428 GGTTGP
-433 FIYKDGTSIYSYSQN
+433 IGTLSNGVSNTLTATYSFSQAWPVNVNITYATATIKYHVNKASAPTVTAPTLATNLTYSK
-448 VFFTDY
+448 
-454 PGSAVF
+454 SAQ
-460 DGKSY
+460 
-465 KVTQL
+465 QL
-470 KEYPYCLYLQTMS
+470 ITN
-483 AGSISYETTTVSK
+483 AGSTSGNNMQYGISSSSTTQPT
-496 TLGDAVFTNELIKV
+496 AW
-510 GDGAVTYSSN
+510 YSSITDSN
-520 NTSVAMVDES
+520 LKRTECGTYYVWYKAAATGNYTEVVPTYKGSVTITQKEVGLSWSNTSFVYDGSVR
-530 TGEVTICGQGEA
+530 VP
-542 TITATVS
+542 TATATGLNS
-549 DSNTYIYDT
+549 GDT
-558 KTASYTVTVDKPTIS
+558 CTVTVT
-573 PTVTMEG
+573 
-580 WTYGGTASNPSV
+580 GGQKNAGNYTATASGLSNSNYKLPSD
-592 SGNSGNGS
+592 
-600 VSYEYYTNSGCT
+600 
-612 TKTTTANGASATG
+612 KTC
-625 GKPSYAGTYW
+625 
-635 VKATIAATTNYNSGT
+635 NYS
-650 ATNSFTISKKALTV
+650 
-664 TAKSQTITYGGSI
+664 
-677 TTGTGQVTT
+677 
-686 ATLASGDSL
+686 
-695 SAITLTPSTSNVTTS
+695 
-710 GTITPSAATIKNGST
+710 
-725 DVTGNYNIT
+725 
-734 YNTGTLTI
+734 I

-767 TYSGFNGS
+767 TYSGFKGS

-812 YNITFA
+812 YNISYEP
-818 AGTLTVNQK
+818 GTLTVNQK

-835 TPLTYN
+835 TSLTYN

-908 DEVSATGYTGT
+908 DEVSSTGYTGT
-919 YDAAEHNITVT
+919 YDAAAHNITVNV
-930 APSGATVKYRTTGSG
+930 PEGATVKYRTTSSG
-945 DYDLA
+945 DYDLT
-950 ENPAFTDAGTHTVY
+950 ENPAFTDAGTYTVY
-964 YQVTKENYATV
+964 YQVTKPNYATFEWSEAV
-975 TGSATVQI
+975 VISPI
-983 DPTELTLNW
+983 ELTLNW
-992 STDNTFTYNGL
+992 STDNSFIYNGS
-1003 PQAPT
+1003 PQAPAAT
-1008 ASIEGVINSDDCT
+1008 ISGVINGDDCT
-1021 VSVSGA
+1021 VSVNGA
-1027 MTDYN
+1027 KTDYS
-1032 ADAYTAT
+1032 DSPYTAT
-1039 AVLNGTKA
+1039 AVLSGAKK
-1047 GNYTLPA
+1047 GNYKL
-1054 DKTTTFTIGRKD
+1054 
-1066 ATVTAE
+1066 TAE
-1072 NQIITYGESIATG
+1072 NTKPFTISKKTATITANDQIVTYGTSIASTV
-1085 IDKVTITGLV
+1085 DQVVTEGLV
-1095 NEDTLTAITLNPST
+1095 TGDTLTAITMTPSKS
-1109 NDATTS
+1109 DVTTD
-1115 GTITPVLAT
+1115 GTITPSAAV
-1124 IKKDT
+1124 IKNGDI
-1129 TDVTNNYNIT
+1129 DVTNNYNIT
-1139 YTDGSLTINKKQI
+1139 YNTGSLTINKKPI
-1152 TISGIAASD
+1152 TISGITASN

-1168 NANLDYSG
+1168 AATLNYSG
-1176 IDWAACGRVGSD
+1176 INWADCGKVGDDDLSV
-1188 NLTVSATG
+1188 TATG
-1196 TFSDA
+1196 AFSDA
-1201 NIGTGKTVTISDL
+1201 YVDTGKNVTITGL
-1214 TLSGAKADNYEL
+1214 TLGGTKAGNYEL
-1226 AENGQQTD
+1226 ASSGQQTS
-1234 TTADITTKAITITAD
+1234 TTADITAKALTIKADSDTKV
-1249 NASRAYDGTALTKDS
+1249 YDGATHTKNS
-1264 YSITSGALA
+1264 YSVTSGELA
-1273 TGDSIESVT
+1273 DGDTIESVT
-1282 VTGSQMYVGE
+1282 VTGSQKYAG
-1292 SANVPDAAVIKN
+1292 SSDNVPSAAVIKN
-1304 GSNEDVTANYNITY
+1304 SSGVDVTSNYNITY
-1318 GNGTLTI
+1318 TNGTLTVT
-1325 AKKNLTI
+1325 KKPLTI

-1340 YDTTPLTKNS
+1340 YDTTPLTKNN

-1363 SVTVTGSQT
+1363 SVTVAGSQT

-1410 KVVTITAD
+1410 KVVTITAK
-1418 SDTKVYDGTPLTK
+1418 SDTKTYDGTALTNDG
-1431 ESYTVSG
+1431 YTVSG
-1438 LEAGDRVDSVTI
+1438 LEAGDRVDIVTI

-1460 NNVPSA
+1460 NNVPSE
-1466 AVIKNSANEDANDN
+1466 AVIKNSANEDVNDN

-1499 TADSDTKVYDGTSL
+1499 TADSDTKVYDGTALMKDIYTNS
-1513 TKNGYSI
+1513 
-1520 TSGELATGDSIESV
+1520 ELAAGDTIENV

-1539 QTTSG
+1539 QISAG

-1559 NEVVTSSYNITYVN
+1559 NEDVTSSYNITYVN

-1630 TNVPSAAVIKNA
+1630 TNVPSAAVIMNA
-1642 SNEDVTA
+1642 ENEDVTA

-1663 KKPVTI
+1663 QKPVTI

-1681 TTDAELDYSDI
+1681 NTDAELDYSDI

-1760 ITALKQTV
+1760 VTALKQTV
-1768 AVNGEIENT
+1768 AVNGEIENSVDM
-1777 IEYAELS
+1777 AELT
-1784 GAVEEH
+1784 GAVEGH

-1798 SDSTEKTTTEGVIT
+1798 SGSTEKTTTEGVIT
-1812 PSEAKIVDGDID
+1812 PGMAKIVDGDID

-1831 TYIDGVMTVTKAEAE
+1831 TYANGVMTVTKAEAE

-1886 SVKPVSENKVNVA
+1886 SVKPVSESNVNSA
-1899 TVSDVKKTVES
+1899 TVADVKKTVES
-1910 LFAFVDKESV
+1910 LFAFVDMESV

-1934 NVKDG
+1934 NVKDS

-1959 GNPVIIRSHEGT
+1959 GNPVIIRKHEGT
-1971 VKVFTQLSARPV
+1971 VKVFTQLSSRAS
-1983 GSLTDATYYVEGNK
+1983 GSLTDATYYVEGDK

-2002 QYFSDFVIAYS
+2002 QYFSDFAIAYS
-2013 VEKTFNVNL
+2013 VDKTFNVNL
-2022 DDGNGNIIRQIVS
+2022 DDGNGNVTRQIVS

-2083 TKKAEPSKSDT
+2083 TKKAEPSKSDI

-2109 KAATTP
+2109 KVATTP
-2115 GNTAKSPATGDAMH
+2115 TNTAKSPATGDAMH

-2149 IRKKNPR
+2149 IRKRIQDR

>member
-1 MKKHLKTCL
+1 MKKRMSRII
-10 AILFSIVLAMNSVSA
+10 AIMLVLLMVVCNQSYSSMASDTDNSIS
-25 LALDNDNEQEMSTVE
+25 
-40 NGENYEG
+40 
-47 VQGED
+47 
-52 SEEVQAIDV
+52 
-61 ENSSKSGGEAGET
+61 GEAKT
-74 EETISE
+74 LS
-80 ETGQE
+80 
-85 TTKQE
+85 
-90 DAEDVITTEVIRT
+90 
-103 EETAVEETAVETT
+103 
-116 AVETTSEAI
+116 
-125 TGENEEETT
+125 GENEAGYTEVATDSDAGIEVNNAVIAEEDKNTDT
-134 EEMTSEAITEE
+134 EEDTEANDNSDEEINSDMKDVADE
-145 SEATTEETVNMPE
+145 SEVSEEGEDEKTYPLFVRSCS
-158 FAGLKIVDGVV
+158 VDGIRVT
-169 IMVTAPEGVFPE
+169 VTASEGAFPEGA
-181 ESTLLVNKVS
+181 TLSVNKVTDS
-191 NEEQQN
+191 EKEQINQ
-197 VDNAVDKTRNNNVN
+197 AVEAVRDDSVS
-211 VAASYTYDIKVLNKD
+211 VAEAYTFDIKVLDEN
-226 GEEIQPADEQKVKV
+226 GTELQPANGQTVNVSFAMDEVSNQ
-240 IFTLAEAE
+240 
-248 NENLTA
+248 NLST
-254 DIYHITGENGELS
+254 DIYHIPEENGSLVAEELS
-267 AEALDTTGQ
+267 TSESGNTVT
-276 GAVVMAESDG
+276 AVSDG

-295 YGEKQYVMQG
+295 YNEKQYVMEG
-305 DSSVE
+305 DSTVA
-310 LTDILSCVGITKAD
+310 LTDILSYVGITKAD
-324 GNAATDSDIT
+324 GSTATDSDIT
-334 AVSVSDESLFSASNE
+334 TVSVSDESLFSASNE
-349 SGEWIVTAHQA
+349 SGEWMVTAHQA
-360 FTSNEWMK
+360 FHTDEWMK

-376 EIVVTDDGVP
+376 EIKITDSMQITITIESITTTSDYDKQFMCFQLAP
-386 SYLYDWNGKYLSASD
+386 SYSEINNYNGGDGRPNWGLPSYSTSGNITITVDSMPDNLYFYVEYNDG
-401 MPIGEVVNFSK
+401 G
-412 LRTDYGVVAIT
+412 
-423 WRKTG
+423 G
-428 GGTGF
+428 GGTTGP
-433 FIYKDGTSIYSYSQN
+433 IGTLSNGVSNTLTATYSFSSGWPAN
-448 VFFTDY
+448 VNITY
-454 PGSAVF
+454 ATATIKYHVNKASAPTVTAPTLATNLTYN
-460 DGKSY
+460 KSAQ
-465 KVTQL
+465 QL
-470 KEYPYCLYLQTMS
+470 ITN
-483 AGSISYETTTVSK
+483 AGSTSGNNMQYGISSSSTTQPT
-496 TLGDAVFTNELIKV
+496 AW
-510 GDGAVTYSSN
+510 YSSITDSN
-520 NTSVAMVDES
+520 LKRTNCGTYYVWYKAAATGNYTEVVPTYKGSVTITQKEVGLSWSNTSFVYNGSVQ
-530 TGEVTICGQGEA
+530 VP
-542 TITATVS
+542 TATATGLNS
-549 DSNTYIYDT
+549 GDT
-558 KTASYTVTVDKPTIS
+558 CTVTVT
-573 PTVTMEG
+573 
-580 WTYGGTASNPSV
+580 GGQKNAGNYTATASGLSNSNYKLPS
-592 SGNSGNGS
+592 G
-600 VSYEYYTNSGCT
+600 
-612 TKTTTANGASATG
+612 KTC
-625 GKPSYAGTYW
+625 
-635 VKATIAATTNYNSGT
+635 NYS
-650 ATNSFTISKKALTV
+650 
-664 TAKSQTITYGGSI
+664 
-677 TTGTGQVTT
+677 
-686 ATLASGDSL
+686 
-695 SAITLTPSTSNVTTS
+695 
-710 GTITPSAATIKNGST
+710 
-725 DVTGNYNIT
+725 
-734 YNTGTLTI
+734 I

-1234 TTADITTKAITITAD
+1234 TIADITTKAITITAD

-1350 YTNTALA
+1350 YTNTELA

-1372 AVGESANKPSAA
+1372 SVGESANVPSAA
-1384 VIKNGNE
+1384 VIKNGDD

-1400 YVNGT
+1400 YANGT
-1405 LKVTK
+1405 LEVTK
-1410 KVVTITAD
+1410 KAVTITAD
-1418 SDTKVYDGTPLTK
+1418 NDTKVYDGTPLTNDG
-1431 ESYTVSG
+1431 YTVSG

-1450 IGTQTKAGTS
+1450 TGTQTKAGTS
-1460 NNVPSA
+1460 NNVPGE
-1466 AVIKNSANEDANDN
+1466 AVIKNSADEVVNDN

-1489 LEVTPKAVTI
+1489 LEVTKKAITI

-1539 QTTSG
+1539 QTAAG

-1559 NEVVTSSYNITYVN
+1559 NEDVTSSYNITYVN

-1586 ADSDSKVYDKTALT
+1586 ADSDSKVYDKTSLT

-1630 TNVPSAAVIKNA
+1630 TNVPSAAVIMNA
-1642 SNEDVTA
+1642 ENEDVTA
-1649 SYDITYENG
+1649 CYDITYKNG
-1658 TLEVT
+1658 TLEVS

-1669 SGISVIDKIYDG
+1669 SGITIKDKIYDG

-1714 DTSAGEDKSVTIT
+1714 DTSVGEDKSVTIT

-1760 ITALKQTV
+1760 VTALKQTV
-1768 AVNGEIENT
+1768 AVNGEIENSVDM
-1777 IEYAELS
+1777 AELT
-1784 GAVEEH
+1784 GAVEGH

-1798 SDSTEKTTTEGVIT
+1798 SGSTEKTTTEGVIT
-1812 PSEAKIVDGDID
+1812 PSEVKIVDGDID

-1886 SVKPVSENKVNVA
+1886 SVKPVSESNVNSA
-1899 TVSDVKKTVES
+1899 TVADVKKTVES
-1910 LFAFVDKESV
+1910 LFAFVDMESV

-1934 NVKDG
+1934 NVKDS

-1959 GNPVIIRSHEGT
+1959 GNPVIIRKHEGT
-1971 VKVFTQLSARPV
+1971 VKVFTQLSSRAS
-1983 GSLTDATYYVEGNK
+1983 GSLTDATYYVEGDK

-2002 QYFSDFVIAYS
+2002 QYFSDFAIAYS

-2035 EGAKFIPPADLAKD
+2035 EGAKFIPPADLTKD
-2049 GYDFGGWYK
+2049 GHDFDGWYK
-2058 DEAFTQKWNPDTDK
+2058 DETFTEKWNPDTDK

-2077 KLYAKW
+2077 MLYAKW
-2083 TKKAEPSKSDT
+2083 AKKVEP
-2094 PETKADTPETKVDTP
+2094 TKADTPETKVDTP

-2115 GNTAKSPATGDAMH
+2115 TNTAKSPATGDAMH
-2129 KDIAFFLM
+2129 KYIAFFLM
-2137 IFAAFGMICIRF
+2137 IFAALGMICLRF
-2149 IRKKNPR
+2149 IRKKDLR